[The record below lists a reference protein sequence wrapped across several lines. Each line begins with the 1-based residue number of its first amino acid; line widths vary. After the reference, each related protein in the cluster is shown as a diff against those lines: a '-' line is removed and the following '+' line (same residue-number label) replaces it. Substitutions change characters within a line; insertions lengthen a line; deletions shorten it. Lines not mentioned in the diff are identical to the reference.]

1 MCHCASS
8 LGALAESSVKQPVP
22 DLRATACVS
31 EQAKAGAGDDPVPSR
46 NGAGRNL
53 AREKTDS
60 SDAIKQVAM
69 ADGVRTIDSVGED
82 GDRVATRREGGL
94 V

>member
-1 MCHCASS
+1 M
-8 LGALAESSVKQPVP
+8 
-22 DLRATACVS
+22 
-31 EQAKAGAGDDPVPSR
+31 PSR
-46 NGAGRNL
+46 NDAGRNL
-53 AREKTDS
+53 AYEKTDI

-82 GDRVATRREGGL
+82 GDRVATRREGCQ